1 MSEETLVN
9 VNRWKPGQLSIQ
21 WNKFAMK
28 YLVTLFA
35 TRGLMKMVVLYFRL
49 ARHTVGAFKPGR
61 VNLLQE
67 DHWKTHIS
75 TS

>member
-21 WNKFAMK
+21 RNKFAMK

-35 TRGLMKMVVLYFRL
+35 TRGLMKMVVL
-49 ARHTVGAFKPGR
+49 
-61 VNLLQE
+61 
-67 DHWKTHIS
+67 
-75 TS
+75 